1 MRREERV
8 EERRRG
14 RGVLTGYD
22 CREQKREREER
33 VLLMTRLKTMYYTV
47 FYSEERL
54 LAAALSNRFLLLL
67 LSPLRLCRRIK
78 RSHIFNFG

>member
-22 CREQKREREER
+22 CREQKRQREER

-47 FYSEERL
+47 FYSEVRI
-54 LAAALSNRFLLLL
+54 LAATLSNRFLLLL
-67 LSPLRLCRRIK
+67 SPLSLCRRIK